1 MKKIIAIILGLIILL
16 TVCGLYFKNIH
27 NITKEN
33 AGNVDKIKS
42 VNLSTDY
49 EIDQVMIDI
58 ESLKVNTVNV
68 PVVIEIPMLTSNE
81 MKINE
86 YSKEKAIELI
96 KKLKLSN
103 INVILEL
110 YPWINNGSDYETEF
124 DPEDK
129 KKFFEDWKCILGKL
143 IDEIANKYD
152 VDIIITAS
160 NLTKLESYQDE
171 WIDIIEYVK
180 EKFNGLVT
188 YKTSWWYTAKWDEE
202 SINKYNEKLNNKIFS
217 SVDFI
222 SIAAYFELSDKEENT
237 VEELVEYLTSTEIY
251 NRNQNVVEE
260 IHNFYKRYNKQIY
273 FGELGFP
280 RRNYAAM
287 HPWNSNVSSIENNE
301 EQARCF
307 EAYKNV
313 FGDKDYIKGF
323 SIFAVGEK
331 GQDKNFYPSKES
343 MDVIKE
349 WN

>member
-16 TVCGLYFKNIH
+16 TICGLYFKNIH
-27 NITKEN
+27 NITEEN

-49 EIDQVMIDI
+49 EIDQAMIDI

-68 PVVIEIPMLTSNE
+68 PIVIEIPMLTSNE

-96 KKLKLSN
+96 KKLKSSN
-103 INVILEL
+103 INVILEP

-237 VEELVEYLTSTEIY
+237 VEELVKYLNSTQIY

-260 IHNFYKRYNKQIY
+260 IHNFYKKYNKQIY